1 MDPSTSSFEGTPGP
15 EVDVGFETFT
25 RQEWAALG
33 QRADPGRSLLQ
44 VEQVAERAK
53 AIPLDEVVD
62 VYLPLSRLL
71 GLVGESK
78 RGRIDGVGRFLGAVG
93 HPSPFMIG
101 ITGSVAVGK
110 STTARVLKELLEGG
124 PGNPTVD
131 LLSTDSFLY
140 PNRVLD
146 DRGLMDRKGFP
157 ESYDRAGLITALA
170 AIRNGR
176 PDVAVPVYS
185 HRSYDIVPDEHQLI
199 GSPDLMIVEGLN
211 VLQMG
216 SEVGPYGQVTASD
229 FLDVSIYVDA
239 TEEDIA
245 RWFRQR
251 LLGLRDRGAE
261 DPGAFLRWFASLS
274 DEQAVAVADQTW
286 SGINL
291 VNLRENVAPT
301 RLRAHVILVKAGDQ
315 QVSRVLVRRP

>member
-1 MDPSTSSFEGTPGP
+1 MDPSTSRFEGAPGP
-15 EVDVGFETFT
+15 TTDVGFETFT
-25 RQEWAALG
+25 RQEWSLLG
-33 QRADPGRSLLQ
+33 RRADAGRFPLQADEVAQRATP
-44 VEQVAERAK
+44 
-53 AIPLDEVVD
+53 IPLDEVVD
-62 VYLPLSRLL
+62 VYLPLSRYL
-71 GLVGESK
+71 GLMWESK
-78 RGRIDGVGRFLGAVG
+78 RGRVDRADRFLGAVG

-110 STTARVLKELLEGG
+110 STTAQVLKELLEAG
-124 PGNPTVD
+124 PGHPTVD

-157 ESYDRAGLITALA
+157 ETYDRAGLVGSLA
-170 AIRNGR
+170 AIRIGR
-176 PDVAVPVYS
+176 LDVAVPVYS
-185 HRSYDIVPDEHQLI
+185 HRSYDIIADEHRLI
-199 GSPDLMIVEGLN
+199 CRPDLVIVEGLN
-211 VLQMG
+211 VLQTG
-216 SEVGPYGQVTASD
+216 SQDAPYGQVTASD

-239 TEEDIA
+239 AEEDIA

-251 LLGLRDRGAE
+251 LLGLRVAGTE
-261 DPGAFLRWFASLS
+261 DPGAFLRWFSSLT

-315 QVSRVLVRRP
+315 QVSRVLVRRS

>member
-1 MDPSTSSFEGTPGP
+1 MDPSTPSFESAPGP
-15 EVDVGFETFT
+15 SVDVGFETFT

-44 VEQVAERAK
+44 AEQVAQRVK
-53 AIPLDEVVD
+53 PIPLDEVVD
-62 VYLPLSRLL
+62 VYLPLSRFL
-71 GLVGESK
+71 GLVRESK
-78 RGRIDGVGRFLGAVG
+78 RGSVDGVKRFLGAVG
-93 HPSPFMIG
+93 HPTPFMIG

-110 STTARVLKELLEGG
+110 STTARVLKELLEGS
-124 PGNPTVD
+124 PGHPTVD

-157 ESYDRAGLITALA
+157 ETYDRAGLITALA

-185 HRSYDIVPDEHQLI
+185 HRSYDIIPNEHQLI
-199 GSPDLMIVEGLN
+199 CLSDLVIVEGLN
-211 VLQMG
+211 VLQTG
-216 SEVGPYGQVTASD
+216 LQGVPYGQVTASD

-239 TEEDIA
+239 AEEDIA

-251 LLGLRDRGAE
+251 LLGLRATGTE
-261 DPGAFLRWFASLS
+261 DPGAFLRWFSSLS
-274 DEQAVAVADQTW
+274 DDQALAVADQTW

-301 RLRAHVILVKAGDQ
+301 RHRAHVILVKAGDQ
-315 QVSRVLVRRP
+315 QVSQVLVRRP